1 MILTAEAL
9 TARMIEPQGLLH
21 GAQAAQAVAAGH
33 ALPLMGGQTAF
44 TRAILIEGSSRRA
57 VFSPDIPE
65 TWADVRTRVT
75 TAAPDA
81 GLAPDAMVM
90 GILNATPDS
99 FSDGGRHLDPVMA
112 VEAGLEMHRA
122 GAAVID
128 IGGESTRPGAPA
140 LSAEAEWDRIGPVIA
155 GLRARS
161 DAILSIDT
169 RNAPVMERALRAGAH
184 IINDVSAL
192 AHDPDAA
199 SVLADH
205 DCAVA
210 LMHMRG
216 TPETMN
222 DLTDY
227 TDVATDMVRELAARM
242 EGAVRA
248 GIAPGRIIVD
258 PGIGFAK
265 TAAQNFALLA
275 RLPILANLG
284 CRVLLGTSRKRFI
297 GAASAVTVPQDRDPG
312 TLVTTLPGLDLPG
325 TLLRVHAV
333 SQMVQAVRVWQAMQ
347 A

>member
-1 MILTAEAL
+1 MTLSAHDL
-9 TARMIEPQGLLH
+9 SARLIEPQGLLY
-21 GAQAAQAVAAGH
+21 GNTARSAVAAGD
-33 ALPLMGGQTAF
+33 ALALMAGETAF
-44 TRAILIEGSSRRA
+44 TRAVLIEGNHRRTVHA
-57 VFSPDIPE
+57 ADIPE
-65 TWADVRTRVT
+65 SWADVRARVT
-75 TAAPDA
+75 GHPHDA
-81 GLAPDAMVM
+81 GLAMQPMVM

-99 FSDGGRHLDPVMA
+99 FSDGGRHLA
-112 VEAGLEMHRA
+112 SYTAIAAGIEMHDA

-140 LSAEAEWDRIGPVIA
+140 LSVEAEWDRIGPVIE
-155 GLRARS
+155 GLRAQSR
-161 DAILSIDT
+161 AILSIDT

-184 IINDVSAL
+184 LINDVSAL
-192 AHDPDAA
+192 AHDPDAIA
-199 SVLADH
+199 VVAAH
-205 DCAVA
+205 DCPVA

-227 TDVATDMVRELAARM
+227 ADVAVDVVRGLALRIDAATR
-242 EGAVRA
+242 G
-248 GIAPGRIIVD
+248 GIAPERIIVD

-265 TAAQNFALLA
+265 TPAQNFELLA

-297 GAASAVTVPQDRDPG
+297 GAATAVTDPVARDPG

-325 TLLRVHAV
+325 SLLRVHAV
-333 SQMVQAVRVWQAMQ
+333 APMVQAVRVWQAMR